1 MDSSLSSLASAM
13 RISTFPTSSN
23 SLASVDADIL
33 NEGMIA
39 DKMHYG
45 AEKAEGDEDRWAL

>member
-1 MDSSLSSLASAM
+1 LSSLASAM